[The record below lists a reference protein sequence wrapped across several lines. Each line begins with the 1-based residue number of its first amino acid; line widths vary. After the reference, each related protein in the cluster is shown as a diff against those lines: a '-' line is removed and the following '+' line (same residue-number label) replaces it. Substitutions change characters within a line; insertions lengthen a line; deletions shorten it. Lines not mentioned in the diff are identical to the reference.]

1 MNNAVARDEGVFQPD
16 GFGSLRDVYVLD
28 TDSRDWQ
35 HVLDHLRQ
43 SEVPLAFHVDGQP
56 RPLPTD
62 IQAIFRLR
70 DAAVVGLA
78 IDLTGVLVRC
88 HFFTPSEIE
97 FDFDPRDV
105 VRPEQADRVLSFLQE
120 LADLL
125 GKPVL
130 LEPVMN
136 FATGSVR
143 SAPIHR
149 RSWRRISVRS
159 PSEPRGLRAGPSSA
173 PASGALGAPGA
184 SQSSAPVP
192 KVHNRL

>member
-1 MNNAVARDEGVFQPD
+1 MDNAVAPDEGVFRSD
-16 GFGSLRDVYVLD
+16 GFGSLRDDYVLN

-35 HVLDHLRQ
+35 LVLDHLRQ

-62 IQAIFRLR
+62 VQAIFRLR

-130 LEPVMN
+130 LAPENHPETPLVRKEPV
-136 FATGSVR
+136 AQTIR
-143 SAPIHR
+143 
-149 RSWRRISVRS
+149 
-159 PSEPRGLRAGPSSA
+159 
-173 PASGALGAPGA
+173 
-184 SQSSAPVP
+184 
-192 KVHNRL
+192 